1 MFARRHLLVLGGFV
15 AALAIA
21 GAAEASWATS
31 GSGAGYSKASSLPA
45 GSVPSHTISTYP
57 NVALNWTALS
67 VAGAPVSYTVRR
79 YSEAGTL
86 QSIGASC
93 SGSVA
98 TNACTE
104 SAVPVGRWQ
113 YTTQATK
120 GGWLGAESAKSTT
133 VEVAAPPTT
142 LTCTNCHTYSG
153 TGTVYVNSANRT
165 AVQLQATL
173 PATSLATDTAN
184 LSLTDS
190 ASHTVS
196 TSKPAT
202 AGAGT
207 VVFSTLSTATFVDG
221 AVTAGSYVTANTGD
235 LSSTKSLAL
244 VRDTV
249 APTASDIVAANSG
262 TRRIIDNG
270 DTITYTFS
278 EAVDPGTV
286 KSGWAGTSTAVSVAF
301 TNVGA
306 NDTFV
311 VSGTNLGTVN
321 TTANYVTGA
330 VTCSGSTMVASGATI
345 TVTLGTC
352 LGLTRNGPNA
362 GDNFQWTPTATIT
375 DLAGNALSP
384 STVTGSTGTF

>member
-1 MFARRHLLVLGGFV
+1 MQVRRHLLVLGGFV

-31 GSGAGYSKASSLPA
+31 GSGAGYSRATSIPA

-57 NVALNWTALS
+57 NVSLNWTALT
-67 VAGAPVSYTVRR
+67 VGGAAVSYSVRR

-98 TNACTE
+98 TNSCTE

-120 GGWLGAESAKSTT
+120 GSWLGAESAKSTT
-133 VEVAAPPTT
+133 VEIAAPPTT
-142 LTCTNCHTYSG
+142 LTCTNCHTYAG
-153 TGTVYVNSANRT
+153 TGVVYVNSGNRT

-173 PATSLATDTAN
+173 PVTSLATDTAN
-184 LSLTDS
+184 LSLTDG

-202 AGAGT
+202 SGAGT

-235 LSSTKSLAL
+235 VSSTKSLAL

-249 APTASDIVAANSG
+249 TPTATNIVAANGG
-262 TRRIIDNG
+262 TRRVIDSG

-278 EAVDPGTV
+278 EPVDPGTV
-286 KSGWAGTSTAVSVAF
+286 KSGWSGASTPVTVAF
-301 TNVGA
+301 TNSGS
-306 NDTFV
+306 NDTFTV
-311 VSGTNLGTVN
+311 GGPDLATVN
-321 TTANYVTGA
+321 TTANYVTGT
-330 VTCSGSTMVASGATI
+330 VTCSGSTMIASGSTV

-352 LGLTRNGPNA
+352 VGSTRTGPNA
-362 GDNFQWTPTATIT
+362 GDNFQWTPSATVT
-375 DLAGNALSP
+375 DLAGNP
-384 STVTGSTGTF
+384 MSTTVVTGSNGTF

>member
-1 MFARRHLLVLGGFV
+1 VFARRQLLVLGGFV

-21 GAAEASWATS
+21 GAAEASWTTS
-31 GSGAGYSKASSLPA
+31 GSGAGYSKASSIPA

-57 NVALNWTALS
+57 NVALSWTALS

-79 YSEAGTL
+79 YTEAGTL

-104 SAVPVGRWQ
+104 NAVPVGRWQ

-120 GGWLGAESAKSTT
+120 GGWLGAESARSTT

-153 TGTVYVNSANRT
+153 TVYVNSANRT

-173 PATSLATDTAN
+173 AATSLATDTAN
-184 LSLTDS
+184 ISLTDS
-190 ASHTVS
+190 ASHAMS
-196 TSKPAT
+196 TGVPAT

-207 VVFSTLSTATFVDG
+207 VAFSALSTATFVDG
-221 AVTAGSYVTANTGD
+221 AVTAGAYLTADTGD
-235 LSSTKSLAL
+235 VSSTTSLAL

-249 APTASDIVAANSG
+249 APTGSDIVASNAG
-262 TRRIIDNG
+262 TRRVVDNG

-278 EAVDPGTV
+278 EPVDPGTV
-286 KSGWAGTSTAVSVAF
+286 KTGWTGASTGVTVTF
-301 TNVGA
+301 TNSGPK
-306 NDTFV
+306 DTFTV
-311 VSGTNLGTVN
+311 GGTNLGPVN

-330 VTCSGSTMVASGATI
+330 LACSGSTMVASGATV
-345 TVTLGTC
+345 TVTLGAC
-352 LGLTRNGPNA
+352 LGLTRNGPNN
-362 GDNFQWTPTATIT
+362 GDNFQWTPGAAIT
-375 DLAGNALSP
+375 DLAGNAISTA
-384 STVTGSTGTF
+384 TVTGSTGTF